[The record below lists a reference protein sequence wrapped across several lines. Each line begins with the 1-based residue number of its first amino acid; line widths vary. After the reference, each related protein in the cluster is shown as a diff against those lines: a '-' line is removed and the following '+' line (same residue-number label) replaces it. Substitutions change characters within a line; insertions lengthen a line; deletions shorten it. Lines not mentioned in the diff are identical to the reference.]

1 MSMMNG
7 EVHAALV
14 GAGADDDKARAAAKS
29 VARYDGDIA
38 EIEASLL
45 LVKWMAGFT
54 LAFVV
59 AISVQLFG

>member
-7 EVHAALV
+7 EVQAALV
-14 GAGADDDKARAAAKS
+14 GAGADDDKGRAAAKS
-29 VARYDGDIA
+29 VARCDGNIA
-38 EIEASLL
+38 GIEASLL